1 MKKIFKTI
9 FMIGTVILVYI
20 YRNNISTFIIDEIVN
35 GGSNK
40 VLSYNE
46 YYRNDDFLYVQ
57 NIDTREAKSY
67 QELLNMIYTTL
78 NSGDDSFSFK
88 CSYNKCISDMKNI
101 IDNTNIIANI
111 NNFVHP
117 YNSFSTVNIDISTSG
132 LITINSKKIYKDNE
146 IEAVNNYIDDFISQN
161 INDEMD
167 IKTKIKLFHDNIIN
181 NTVYDENSNDSYT
194 AYTLINTGKAICSG
208 YSDILAIYLT
218 KLGIKNYKITSE
230 NHVWNLVNIDN
241 KWLHIDMTWDDP
253 VASDG
258 NQYLID
264 NFFLIDTN
272 KLIELDTVEHNYN
285 KEIYLEAN

>member
-1 MKKIFKTI
+1 MRKILKAI
-9 FMIGTVILVYI
+9 FMIGTIIIVYI
-20 YRNNISTFIIDEIVN
+20 FRNNISTFIIDEVIN
-35 GGSNK
+35 SGSHK
-40 VLSYNE
+40 VLTYNE
-46 YYRNDDFLYVQ
+46 YYKNDDYLFVQ
-57 NIDTREAKSY
+57 NIDNRNATNY
-67 QELLNMIYTTL
+67 QELLNIIYTVI
-78 NSGDDSFSFK
+78 NSGDNSFSFK
-88 CSYNKCISDMKNI
+88 CDYNNCISDIKNI

-117 YNSFSTVNIDISTSG
+117 YNSFSTVNIDVSTSS

-146 IEAVNNYIDDFISQN
+146 IEAVNNYIDDFINQN
-161 INDEMD
+161 ITDEMD
-167 IKTKIKLFHDNIIN
+167 IRTKIKLFHDHIIN
-181 NTVYDENSNDSYT
+181 NTVYDENSDDSYT

-208 YSDILAIYLT
+208 YSDILSIYLT

-230 NHVWNLVNIDN
+230 NHVWNLVYLDGT
-241 KWLHIDMTWDDP
+241 WLHIDMTWDDP

-272 KLIELDTVEHNYN
+272 KLFELDTLEHNYN